1 MRISTFTSVLVR
13 EIDLTK
19 AAVAVATSPYKRLC
33 QCVFQ
38 WGPVD
43 EVCNVSSENELAE
56 KFRKPDDAT
65 FSYFFTAQTFYHMG
79 LTFK

>member
-1 MRISTFTSVLVR
+1 MP
-13 EIDLTK
+13 
-19 AAVAVATSPYKRLC
+19 AVATSPGAFND
-33 QCVFQ
+33 VFQ

-65 FSYFFTAQTFYHMG
+65 FSYFFTAANFLSYGSNLQVVRAVTGNTNAKGKTDQDF
-79 LTFK
+79 